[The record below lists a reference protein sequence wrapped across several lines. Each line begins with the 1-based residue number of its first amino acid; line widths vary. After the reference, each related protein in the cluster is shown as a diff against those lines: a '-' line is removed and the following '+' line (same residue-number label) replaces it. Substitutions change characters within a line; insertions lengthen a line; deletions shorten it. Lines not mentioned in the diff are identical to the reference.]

1 MPRQRKAQ
9 NGAVRTPMSTGR
21 VANTTTSTPKLQTV
35 YRIPVGKG

>member
-9 NGAVRTPMSTGR
+9 NGVVRTPMSTGR

-35 YRIPVGKG
+35 YRIPR